1 MNYIEAGEVGGLMG
15 LDRKLIEEGGEC
27 GLRSIIMGLGA
38 LAGRTLQSNVLSYE
52 GPFGVGY
59 GVASIEGIYN
69 KEENPYTSL
78 ARRAL
83 EHYILTGDILEPE
96 ESLPDALLSNKAGV
110 FVTLKEYNM
119 LRGCIGTTAPT
130 EENIAK
136 EIIQNAISAGTKDP
150 RFRPVEE
157 DELPDII
164 YSVDVL
170 EEPESIESIDE
181 LDVNKYGVIVQKG
194 LRRGLLLPNLYGI
207 DTPEEQVA
215 IALEKARIEPHEKYK
230 MKRFKVVRYEQER

>member
-1 MNYIEAGEVGGLMG
+1 
-15 LDRKLIEEGGEC
+15 
-27 GLRSIIMGLGA
+27 
-38 LAGRTLQSNVLSYE
+38 
-52 GPFGVGY
+52 
-59 GVASIEGIYN
+59 
-69 KEENPYTSL
+69 
-78 ARRAL
+78 
-83 EHYILTGDILEPE
+83 
-96 ESLPDALLSNKAGV
+96 
-110 FVTLKEYNM
+110 M